1 MEKEK
6 HADIWISDTGKR
18 LRQAGVFSLPPR
30 GFERKEGTT
39 MDIMSDIA
47 ATSMSMHQASLQQD
61 VSLAVT
67 KKVMDTQELAGQEML
82 RMLPEPPRGEYI
94 DTYA

>member
-1 MEKEK
+1 MM
-6 HADIWISDTGKR
+6 T
-18 LRQAGVFSLPPR
+18 
-30 GFERKEGTT
+30 
-39 MDIMSDIA
+39 DIA

-67 KKVMDTQELAGQEML
+67 KKVMDTQELAGQELL